1 MNLLTAYLT
10 RPATQRILRKKPGQE
25 GFTLIELVVVI
36 AILAVLIVVALPNFQ
51 GVTDDAAAAAGKK
64 WLVDAFSECTIA
76 RTRGITGKTIT
87 VPKINGV
94 AFTPVASAS
103 LLTCPPTAGTLQTV
117 TPALATI
124 PVFNIDMYSGAK
136 TCKHTDDSTAGSY
149 GCLDKAW

>member
-1 MNLLTAYLT
+1 MTLFTAYLS
-10 RPATQRILRKKPGQE
+10 RPATQRVLRTKPGQD

-76 RTRGITGKTIT
+76 RTRGISGKKIM

-94 AFTPVASAS
+94 TYSPVASAAEI
-103 LLTCPPTAGTLQTV
+103 TCPTKAGTLQTV
-117 TPALATI
+117 TPALETI

-136 TCKHTDDSTAGSY
+136 TCKHTTDSVAGSY
-149 GCLDKAW
+149 GCLGTAW

>member
-1 MNLLTAYLT
+1 MTLLTAYLS
-10 RPATQRILRKKPGQE
+10 RPATQRVLRKKPGQD

-94 AFTPVASAS
+94 TFSPIASAS
-103 LLTCPPTAGTLQTV
+103 LITCPAAAGTLQTV

-124 PVFNIDMYSGAK
+124 PIFNIDMYSGAK
-136 TCKHTDDSTAGSY
+136 TCAHTSTSTAGSY
-149 GCLDKAW
+149 GCLGTAW

>member
-51 GVTDDAAAAAGKK
+51 GVTDDAGAAAGKK

-94 AFTPVASAS
+94 TFSPVASAAS
-103 LLTCPPTAGTLQTV
+103 ITCPAAAGTLQTV
-117 TPALATI
+117 TPALATDRSAAI
-124 PVFNIDMYSGAK
+124 TNELAGRPGSGC
-136 TCKHTDDSTAGSY
+136 TSR
-149 GCLDKAW
+149 